1 MPLLWRKLKTR
12 IFREMKNVSVEELQ
26 RLYAGS
32 EAAEQK
38 RTNVK
43 KLENLIKR
51 QRASDKPIVV
61 TELESSSL
69 MIGVPAHQE

>member
-1 MPLLWRKLKTR
+1 
-12 IFREMKNVSVEELQ
+12 MKNVSVEELQ